1 MLRTPAVRLLLVS
14 SITLPLLFAVCR
26 RAPVSRPH
34 VVLILIDALRA
45 RSLGCYG
52 YAGGT
57 SPEIDRLAREGV
69 LFEQAITEATHTAAA
84 IPALFT
90 GHYPFFET
98 GERWADVPFGMDRFG
113 QTPGTKGLPE
123 SMTTLAEYL
132 SAAGYQTA
140 GFVTNPYLKSVFNM
154 QQGFDH
160 YEEIFD
166 EHGSGRAGQVVRRV
180 LRYSDGLDWK
190 KPTFLYLHFMDT
202 HSPYRAP
209 DPSMQASIP
218 EPARAAEY
226 RKSLAAWANPTQTR
240 PGEHEDLR
248 RYMTALYDA
257 SIRRADGAVGRILRH
272 LQDRQLIEKTLVIV
286 TADHGEEFLEHGGTY
301 HKWTF
306 FEELV
311 HVPLI
316 LRVPGGPRGVRR
328 PELVRSFDITPTILD
343 YAGIATAAR
352 HMEAR
357 SFRALLEG
365 GRFHGPREV
374 YGGFPALRMLRT
386 DRYKLLRY
394 GDGREAFYD
403 LRRDPREEHDLAQ
416 SGDERIRRA
425 HASLAQRLDQ
435 TVDGLRA
442 QGVSRGSAPE
452 GGTIDEATRE
462 QLKALGYID

>member
-1 MLRTPAVRLLLVS
+1 
-14 SITLPLLFAVCR
+14 
-26 RAPVSRPH
+26 
-34 VVLILIDALRA
+34 LIVIDALRA
-45 RSLGCYG
+45 RNLGCYG

-69 LFEQAITEATHTAAA
+69 LFEQAITVGGNTSTS

-90 GHYPFFET
+90 GQYPFFET
-98 GERWADVPFGMDRFG
+98 QDRWTDAPFGMDRFG

-154 QQGFDH
+154 QQGFEH

-180 LRYSDGLDWK
+180 LRHSNSLDWK
-190 KPTFLYLHFMDT
+190 KPTFLYLHLMDT
-202 HSPYRAP
+202 HNPYRTP

-218 EPARAAEY
+218 EPARAAEHT
-226 RKSLAAWANPTQTR
+226 KSLVAWKNLRGTL
-240 PGEHEDLR
+240 GEHEGLH

-272 LQDRQLIEKTLVIV
+272 LQDRQLTEKTLFIV
-286 TADHGEEFLEHGGTY
+286 TADHGEEFLEHGGTFQ
-301 HKWTF
+301 KRTF

-365 GRFHGPREV
+365 GRFDGPREA
-374 YGGFPALRMLRT
+374 YAGFPALRMLRT

-394 GDGREAFYD
+394 WSGREAFYD

-435 TVDGLRA
+435 TVDRLRA
-442 QGVSRGSAPE
+442 QGVSPGNAPE
-452 GGTIDEATRE
+452 DGTVDEATRE